1 MRLLLA
7 IALLSLAA
15 CQGDDSAYSEAAPAM
30 MAMDIQAAQAPAAQS
45 PAVPASGPATSRA
58 PRVLVRTAEMRIDV
72 RDYAAARTRALAT
85 ARRLGAVV
93 SGEDERRS
101 AYEVANTLTLRVDA
115 ARFDSLLDAM
125 AGLGE
130 VTARSVSVEDVTEQ
144 AVDLDAR
151 LRARRAVEARYVEIL
166 SRAASVED
174 VLAVEKQLA
183 ETREEIERADA
194 QQRSLRDRVALSTL
208 RLTLAEE
215 SATGIAD
222 GPGFGSRLADAF
234 GSGWDLLL
242 GLLVGLVSLWPLA
255 FVIPAVVWL
264 WRRVRSAVARRRP
277 TAAQQANLDHPA
289 GTV

>member
-1 MRLLLA
+1 MRPLLA
-7 IALLSLAA
+7 FVLLSLAA

-30 MAMDIQAAQAPAAQS
+30 MAMADIEATPDSGSPSATAGPTASQAS
-45 PAVPASGPATSRA
+45 
-58 PRVLVRTAEMRIDV
+58 RVLVRTATMRLDV
-72 RDYAAARTRALAT
+72 RDYDAARRSALAV
-85 ARRLGAVV
+85 ARRMGAVV
-93 SGEDERRS
+93 AGEDEVRM
-101 AYEVANTLTLRVDA
+101 AYEVSNTITLRIDA
-115 ARFDSLLDAM
+115 ARFDSLMEAV

-151 LRARRAVEARYVEIL
+151 LRARRAVEARYVAIL
-166 SRAASVED
+166 ARAGSVED

-194 QQRSLRDRVALSTL
+194 QQRALRDRVALSTL
-208 RLTLAEE
+208 RLTLSEE
-215 SATGIAD
+215 SATGLAD

-234 GSGWDLLL
+234 ESGWDLLL

-264 WRRVRSAVARRRP
+264 WRRARSVVARRRP
-277 TAAQQANLDHPA
+277 VVAGPEHSTGTA
-289 GTV
+289 